1 MELKRKLIRLV
12 TRRQSTNG
20 AFRIAKEERAKA
32 GINFTLENYGK
43 TLIDLARYDR
53 GEKFSG

>member
-1 MELKRKLIRLV
+1 MEMKRKLIRFI
-12 TRRQSTNG
+12 TRRQSKDG
-20 AFRIAKEERAKA
+20 EFRATKEQKAKA